1 MLTTISKLESL
12 AQMKNDQNLQRDW
25 SKSRPFQFNLTRTTI
40 LEWTKG
46 NKKIV
51 DVKHLVV
58 VAI

>member
-1 MLTTISKLESL
+1 
-12 AQMKNDQNLQRDW
+12 MKNDQNLQRDW
-25 SKSRPFQFNLTRTTI
+25 GKSRPFQFDLTRRTI

-51 DVKHLVV
+51 DVKHPV